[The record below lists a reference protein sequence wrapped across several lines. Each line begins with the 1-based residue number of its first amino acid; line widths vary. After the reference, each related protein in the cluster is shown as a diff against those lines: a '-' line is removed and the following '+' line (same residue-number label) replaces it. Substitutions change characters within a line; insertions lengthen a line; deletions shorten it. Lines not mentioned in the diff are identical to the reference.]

1 MSQSEMTHGARNEA
15 GTEHEGLQQMYDGE
29 NEAEEVTIPAR
40 VAVRQTTG
48 DDAVDNALD
57 QLDAAADEP
66 LDSQI
71 QVGEQVH
78 RVLQGRL
85 ADLGKE

>member
-1 MSQSEMTHGARNEA
+1 MDDGKNEA
-15 GTEHEGLQQMYDGE
+15 
-29 NEAEEVTIPAR
+29 VTVPTP
-40 VAVRQTTG
+40 VAMRQPTG
-48 DDAVDNALD
+48 DEAVDHVLD
-57 QLDAAADEP
+57 QLDAVADEP

>member
-1 MSQSEMTHGARNEA
+1 MTDGARNET
-15 GTEHEGLQQMYDGE
+15 GVEYEGLQRMDDGE
-29 NEAEEVTIPAR
+29 TEAEEVTIPAPI
-40 VAVRQTTG
+40 AERQPTG
-48 DDAVDNALD
+48 DDAVDDVLG
-57 QLDAAADEP
+57 QLDAVTDEP

>member
-1 MSQSEMTHGARNEA
+1 MTQGAGNET
-15 GTEHEGLQQMYDGE
+15 GTEYEGLPHMDDGE
-29 NEAEEVTIPAR
+29 EEAEEAAIPSR
-40 VAVRQTTG
+40 LVVRQPTG
-48 DDAVDNALD
+48 DDAVDTVLD
-57 QLDAAADEP
+57 ELDAVADEP

>member
-1 MSQSEMTHGARNEA
+1 VSHSEMTDAGRNES
-15 GTEHEGLQQMYDGE
+15 GVDNEGLPQMDEGQ
-29 NEAEEVTIPAR
+29 ASDEEVAIQAPA
-40 VAVRQTTG
+40 AVCEPTG
-48 DDAVDNALD
+48 DDDVDDALG
-57 QLDAAADEP
+57 QLDAVTDEP

-78 RVLQGRL
+78 LVLQGRL

>member
-1 MSQSEMTHGARNEA
+1 MSHSEMAHGAGNET
-15 GTEHEGLQQMYDGE
+15 GTEHEGLPQMDDGE
-29 NEAEEVTIPAR
+29 NEAVTVPTP
-40 VAVRQTTG
+40 VAMRQPTG
-48 DDAVDNALD
+48 DEAVDHVLD
-57 QLDAAADEP
+57 QLDAVADEP

-78 RVLQGRL
+78 LVLQGRL

>member
-1 MSQSEMTHGARNEA
+1 MSHSEMTRGAGSET
-15 GTEHEGLQQMYDGE
+15 GVEYQGLAHMEDGE
-29 NEAEEVTIPAR
+29 EEAEGATLPSHV
-40 VAVRQTTG
+40 VVRQPTG
-48 DDAVDNALD
+48 DAAVDNVLNE
-57 QLDAAADEP
+57 LDAVANEP

>member
-1 MSQSEMTHGARNEA
+1 MTRGAGSETGVEY
-15 GTEHEGLQQMYDGE
+15 EGLPHTQDGE
-29 NEAEEVTIPAR
+29 EEAEEATLPSQV
-40 VAVRQTTG
+40 VVRQPTG
-48 DDAVDNALD
+48 DEAVDHVLD
-57 QLDAAADEP
+57 QLDAVADEP